1 MNEYCL
7 INISTGIKTQPLCRI
22 TNKIN
27 INLEEHENN
36 FRINKTTLNI
46 IPEFNKRIVNI
57 TNDYRYGNFNII
69 FLWESE
75 ILDDPTNYQN
85 LSFKLY
91 SKNLRDIQLLENGI
105 LITSIPNKNLD
116 SLKLKEIID
125 EINEKKISIK
135 ENVKYLE
142 LDLLQFLF
150 SENYLNYLNKLLVL
164 CEKTNN
170 VYLDNNLIII
180 PHKPDNIELLVD
192 ILG

>member
-7 INISTGIKTQPLCRI
+7 INISTGIKTQPLCKN

-27 INLEEHENN
+27 INLEEYEKN
-36 FRINKTTLNI
+36 FRINKNTLNI
-46 IPEFNKRIVNI
+46 TPEYNKRIINI
-57 TNDYRYGNFNII
+57 TNNYKYGDYNIV

-75 ILDDPTNYQN
+75 ILNHNYQQ
-85 LSFKLY
+85 LTFKLY
-91 SKNLRDIQLLENGI
+91 SKNLKDIQLLENGI

-116 SLKLKEIID
+116 SSKLKEIID

-170 VYLDNNLIII
+170 VYLDDNSIII
-180 PHKPDNIELLVD
+180 THKPDNIELLVN

>member
-7 INISTGIKTQPLCRI
+7 INISTGIKTQPLCKN

-27 INLEEHENN
+27 INLEEYEKN
-36 FRINKTTLNI
+36 FRINKNTLNI
-46 IPEFNKRIVNI
+46 TPEYNKRIINI
-57 TNDYRYGNFNII
+57 TNNYKYGDYNIV

-75 ILDDPTNYQN
+75 ILNHNYQQ
-85 LSFKLY
+85 LTFKLY
-91 SKNLRDIQLLENGI
+91 SKNLKDIQLLENGI

-116 SLKLKEIID
+116 SSKLKEIID

-170 VYLDNNLIII
+170 VYLDDNSIII
-180 PHKPDNIELLVD
+180 PHKPDNIELLVN